1 MAERAT
7 VERAGHEIMAAVSAE
22 FPDVSLTLDF
32 ETPRDDYEDAY
43 LWLTSPDADPEHLNE
58 VWAYTIKLV
67 QAAYDTEDVYLVARV
82 RGAIIIRDREGDYG

>member
-7 VERAGHEIMAAVSAE
+7 VERAGYEIMAAVRAE

-43 LWLTSPDADPEHLNE
+43 LWLAVEDKGLDYLNE
-58 VWAYTIKLV
+58 VWAYTINLV
-67 QAAYDTEDVYLVARV
+67 HAAYDTGDVYLVARA
-82 RGAIIIRDREGDYG
+82 RGAIIIRDREVDSG